1 MNNASISK
9 KRIKIPKINLLINSS
24 VMIKKRFKK
33 ILYITDKKKIDENSL
48 KTKTLEQLI
57 KEKNEQHDTISIKF
71 PTIISFAWI
80 IITIILSF
88 KSGIWWQFWYIL
100 NFVYSVLIIIYWLIF
115 LRLIIVISNVM
126 NEHEIISK
134 NIKLYDKEIFE
145 RFKSENDRITNLL
158 VEIRDNTK
166 QK

>member
-1 MNNASISK
+1 
-9 KRIKIPKINLLINSS
+9 
-24 VMIKKRFKK
+24 MIKKRFKK
-33 ILYITDKKKIDENSL
+33 ILYITDKKKINENSL
-48 KTKTLEQLI
+48 NSKTLEQLI
-57 KEKNEQHDTISIKF
+57 NEKNEQHDTISIKF

-88 KSGIWWQFWYIL
+88 KSETWWQLWYIL
-100 NFVYSVLIIIYWLIF
+100 NFVYNILIVVYWLIF